1 VEMVI
6 GILLVVLSV
15 AIIVF
20 VVRTVGPEAR

>member
-1 VEMVI
+1 MVI
-6 GILLVVLSV
+6 GILLVVLSA